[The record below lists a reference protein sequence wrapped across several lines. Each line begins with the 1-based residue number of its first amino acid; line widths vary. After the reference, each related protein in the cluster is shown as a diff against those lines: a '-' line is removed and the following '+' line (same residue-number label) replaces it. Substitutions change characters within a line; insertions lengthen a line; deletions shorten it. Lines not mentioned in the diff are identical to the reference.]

1 MANTNAVGAIASVVA
16 GGALAAASVVGLIS
30 SQTGAPDR
38 SPTDVSKPAVID
50 YGTTAG

>member
-1 MANTNAVGAIASVVA
+1 MLSKSIIGAVAAVIAGA
-16 GGALAAASVVGLIS
+16 GLAAASVMGLVS
-30 SQTGAPDR
+30 SQTSGPDR